1 MPEQDMFGYKRREQQ
16 RTLEREILRY
26 LRTRKQSVN
35 WIVLTSAHC
44 NPNQP
49 DLIGLVLGE
58 LRDGRYISVDE
69 KRNVSITDV
78 GLKRLES
85 GMF

>member
-1 MPEQDMFGYKRREQQ
+1 VPEQDTFGYKRREQQ

-35 WIVLTSAHC
+35 WIVLASVHC
-44 NPNQP
+44 NPNEP
-49 DLIGLVLGE
+49 NLIALVLGE

-69 KRNVSITDV
+69 RRNVSITDV